1 MIGTMDLMK
10 NLVITIDDKVVGG
23 VVGLTS
29 EVNSSTTK
37 INEYMCGNSYGVTSE
52 NVDYTLTLTLAS
64 NHNTFPHN
72 EFTLKLNQSNYTVMY
87 YNCKILGEREY
98 TKDGFVYRELL
109 ITSSE
114 RRSFNE

>member
-10 NLVITIDDKVVGG
+10 NLVITIDDMVVGG
-23 VVGLTS
+23 VVGLSS

-52 NVDYTLTLTLAS
+52 SVDYTLTLTLAS

-72 EFTLKLNQSNYTVMY
+72 EFTLKLKQSNYIVMY
-87 YNCKILGEREY
+87 YNCKIIGEREY
-98 TKDGFVYRELL
+98 TENGYVYRELL
-109 ITSSE
+109 ITYCE

>member
-37 INEYMCGNSYGVTSE
+37 INEYMCGNSYGVT
-52 NVDYTLTLTLAS
+52 LAS

-72 EFTLKLNQSNYTVMY
+72 EFTLKLKQSNYTVMY

>member
-1 MIGTMDLMK
+1 PKLS
-10 NLVITIDDKVVGG
+10 VGIFADTAEKL
-23 VVGLTS
+23 LT
-29 EVNSSTTK
+29 
-37 INEYMCGNSYGVTSE
+37 
-52 NVDYTLTLTLAS
+52 
-64 NHNTFPHN
+64 HN
-72 EFTLKLNQSNYTVMY
+72 EFTLKLKQSNYTVMY

>member
-29 EVNSSTTK
+29 EVNSSTTQ

-52 NVDYTLTLTLAS
+52 NVD
-64 NHNTFPHN
+64 
-72 EFTLKLNQSNYTVMY
+72 
-87 YNCKILGEREY
+87 
-98 TKDGFVYRELL
+98 
-109 ITSSE
+109 
-114 RRSFNE
+114 

>member
-10 NLVITIDDKVVGG
+10 NLVITID
-23 VVGLTS
+23 
-29 EVNSSTTK
+29 
-37 INEYMCGNSYGVTSE
+37 EYMCGNSYGVTSE

-72 EFTLKLNQSNYTVMY
+72 EFTLKLKQSNYTVMY

-109 ITSSE
+109 IISSE